1 MEWEQLLSDK
11 RFKAEPKYSK
21 KFSDYPMNPFEE
33 DYQKIIT
40 SAAFRRLQDK
50 TQVYSLDESDFV
62 RTRLTHSMEVSTI
75 ARQLGMMVVN
85 STKEEYK
92 VKLDPDPVKAEKY
105 KQLIPSLLACAGLIH
120 DLGNPPLGHFGESS
134 MGQWFED
141 SLYEMKYKDKF
152 IGDCLDEQ
160 MKADLKNFEGNAQA
174 LRILSKVRYSGGMN
188 LCYAT
193 IASLIKYP
201 VDSLSFEKKDPD
213 IKKHKLGYF
222 EAEKAVFDEITEEL
236 GMKVNGEA
244 CRHPLTF
251 LLEAAD
257 DIAYGIADLEDGYR
271 KKLFTLGQLIEYFER
286 NTPSWDEINAD
297 EEMEKKYKYWKLELK
312 ELLGM
317 YKAKELSEEAILSEW
332 LVEVKKWL
340 MYVVVYKFTTNYKS
354 IMKGKYKKDLFK
366 GSYHE
371 ATIGIL
377 KGVMKEFVY
386 DSNQLSSMELSMAR
400 ILPTILETYVR
411 SVRYYD
417 EDYNEDGEYAMKY
430 IDRKAVAL
438 FSSNYKEDYRLSKTG
453 NEDYDLYL
461 RILMATDCVA
471 GMTDSYAKRR
481 YLEIMGIN

>member
-11 RFKAEPKYSK
+11 RFKPEPKVSG
-21 KFSDYPMNPFEE
+21 KFDDYPMNPFEE

-92 VKLDPDPVKAEKY
+92 VKLDSDPVKAEKY

-134 MGQWFED
+134 MGQWFEE
-141 SLYEMKYKDKF
+141 SLNQIEYKDKF
-152 IGDCLDEQ
+152 IGDCLDDQ
-160 MKADLKNFEGNAQA
+160 MKADLENFEGNAQA

-201 VDSLSFEKKDPD
+201 VNSLNCGKDKPD
-213 IKKHKLGYF
+213 IKAHKLGYF
-222 EAEKAVFDEITEEL
+222 AAEKEVFDEITEEL
-236 GMKVNGEA
+236 GMKVNEEV

-257 DIAYGIADLEDGYR
+257 DIAYGIADLEDGYK
-271 KKLFTLGQLIEYFER
+271 KKLFTLGELIEYFEC
-286 NTPSWDEINAD
+286 NTPSWDEINANKKN
-297 EEMEKKYKYWKLELK
+297 EKTYKYWKLELK
-312 ELLGM
+312 NLTEM
-317 YKAKELSEEAILSEW
+317 YKNKKVPEEAILSEW

-340 MYVVVYKFTTNYKS
+340 MYVVVFKFTTQYKS
-354 IMKGKYKKDLFK
+354 IMKGEYKHDLFENTNHV
-366 GSYHE
+366 Y
-371 ATIGIL
+371 TIKVL

-417 EDYNEDGEYAMKY
+417 KDYNEDGEYSMKY
-430 IDRKAVAL
+430 IDKKAVAL

-453 NEDYDLYL
+453 NENHDLYL